1 MKLKPR
7 EKAFLVRLT
16 LPPGCYVG
24 DMRDMI
30 EDAIK
35 CYPGSL
41 CLVDPRRALDRDS
54 VQVVLH
60 TPKPKLTSLNREE
73 G

>member
-1 MKLKPR
+1 MSKLR
-7 EKAFLVRLT
+7 HKAFLVRLN
-16 LPPGCYVG
+16 LPPGCSVG
-24 DMRDMI
+24 EMREMI

-35 CYPGSL
+35 CWPGSL
-41 CLVDPRRALDRDS
+41 HPEDPRFDLDRDS

>member
-7 EKAFLVRLT
+7 QKAFLVRLN
-16 LPPGCYVG
+16 LPANCLVG
-24 DMRDMI
+24 EMRDMI

-41 CLVDPRRALDRDS
+41 CRADPRSGLDRDS
-54 VQVVLH
+54 VHVVQLQ
-60 TPKPKLTSLNREE
+60 PKNRQLT
-73 G
+73 